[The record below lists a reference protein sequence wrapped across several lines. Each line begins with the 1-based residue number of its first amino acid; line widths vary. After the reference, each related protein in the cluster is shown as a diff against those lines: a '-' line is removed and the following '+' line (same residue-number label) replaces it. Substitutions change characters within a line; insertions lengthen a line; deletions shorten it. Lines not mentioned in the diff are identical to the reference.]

1 MLYAGDLVVWSGG
14 RGAVAQGLVTA
25 REGGWQQRRRSSVG
39 ADPSHRDG
47 AEEEV
52 SYPTGAGKGGSTG
65 WPAS

>member
-1 MLYAGDLVVWSGG
+1 M
-14 RGAVAQGLVTA
+14 AQGLVIA
-25 REGGWQQRRRSSVG
+25 REGGWRRRRRSSVG
-39 ADPSHRDG
+39 TDPSHRDG

>member
-1 MLYAGDLVVWSGG
+1 MLYAGDLVVWSG
-14 RGAVAQGLVTA
+14 
-25 REGGWQQRRRSSVG
+25 REGGGGAGFGHSQGGRVAAAQAELSG